1 MCYIKHYLN
10 KGRDILIKIDIP
22 NPDVVI
28 RQREQKPSE
37 GEAPIPSIFGFIDFH
52 KVPRDKGGM
61 LLFFNESNELLFVGK
76 ARKLRPRL
84 KKHFQ
89 DQVSPLKDH
98 RDEVAKI
105 EAFVIEDPMER
116 EIYET
121 YMINTLRAK
130 YNVEK
135 NFLLD

>member
-1 MCYIKHYLN
+1 MIN
-10 KGRDILIKIDIP
+10 IEIP

-28 RQREQKPSE
+28 RQREQTAKD
-37 GEAPIPSIFGFIDFH
+37 GEAVIPSIFGFIDFH
-52 KVPRDKGGM
+52 KVPRDKGG
-61 LLFFNESNELLFVGK
+61 LLSFFNEDNELLFVGK

-98 RDEVAKI
+98 RSEVAKI
-105 EAFVIEDPMER
+105 EAFVVEDAMER

-121 YMINTLRAK
+121 YMINKFQAK
-130 YNVEK
+130 YNTEK
-135 NFLLD
+135 AFFAND

>member
-1 MCYIKHYLN
+1 MIN
-10 KGRDILIKIDIP
+10 IEIP

-28 RQREQKPSE
+28 RQREQTAKD
-37 GEAPIPSIFGFIDFH
+37 GEAVIPSIYGFIDFH
-52 KVPRDKGGM
+52 KVPRDKGG
-61 LLFFNESNELLFVGK
+61 LLSFFNADNELLFVGK

-105 EAFVIEDPMER
+105 EAFVVENPMER

-121 YMINTLRAK
+121 YMINTLQAK
-130 YNVEK
+130 YNTEK
-135 NFLLD
+135 AFFEND

>member
-1 MCYIKHYLN
+1 M
-10 KGRDILIKIDIP
+10 P

-28 RQREQKPSE
+28 RQREQTAQD
-37 GEAPIPSIFGFIDFH
+37 GEAVIPSIFGFIDFH
-52 KVPRDKGGM
+52 KVPRDKGG
-61 LLFFNESNELLFVGK
+61 LILFFNEENELLFVGK

-98 RDEVAKI
+98 RKEVAKI
-105 EAFVIEDPMER
+105 EAFVVEDAMER

-121 YMINTLRAK
+121 YLINTLRAK
-130 YNVEK
+130 LNVEK
-135 NFLLD
+135 SFFEA